1 MTTATETT
9 ELVLVDRHDGVLTMT
24 INRAAQ
30 KNAVNREVAEQLG
43 AALDLLD
50 GDPELW
56 AGVLT
61 GAAGTFSAG
70 MDLKAF
76 ISGELP
82 VLPGRG
88 LGGLTRARVK
98 KPLIA
103 AVEGWALGGGFEL
116 ALACDLIVAAEDA
129 QFGFPEVS
137 RGLVAGEGG
146 VIRLPHRLPYHV
158 AMRVLLTGEPLP
170 AAVAKQHGLV
180 NELTAP
186 GEALPAARELAGRVG
201 RNAPLAL
208 AAVKEV
214 LRATEGLD
222 DAAAFE
228 RQDELISGLMSSED
242 VREGATAFAEKRE
255 PVWRGR

>member
-1 MTTATETT
+1 MTTAPETT

-30 KNAVNREVAEQLG
+30 KNAVNRAVAEQLG

-50 GDPELW
+50 GDPELR

-76 ISGELP
+76 ASGELP
-82 VLPGRG
+82 MLPGRG
-88 LGGLTRARVK
+88 LGGLTRARVR

-129 QFGFPEVS
+129 KFGFPEVS

-158 AMRVLLTGEPLP
+158 AMRVLLTGDPLP
-170 AAVAKQHGLV
+170 AAVAEQHGLV

-186 GEALPAARELAGRVG
+186 GKALHTARELAGRVG
-201 RNAPLAL
+201 RNAPLAV

-214 LRATEGLD
+214 LRAAEGLD
-222 DAAAFE
+222 DATAFE
-228 RQDELISGLMSSED
+228 RQDELISGLLSSED